1 MPLKYQRD
9 RKNIESKYKKNVNNL
24 FTVLFT
30 RIKSNKI
37 KMQINKSVLFFFS
50 SKIVVILPH

>member
-1 MPLKYQRD
+1 MSLKYQRD

-37 KMQINKSVLFFFS
+37 KMQINKSVLLFF
-50 SKIVVILPH
+50 

>member
-1 MPLKYQRD
+1 MLLKYQRD

>member
-1 MPLKYQRD
+1 MLLKYQRD
-9 RKNIESKYKKNVNNL
+9 IKNIESKYKKNVNNL